1 MTPPHENSHLAK
13 TGLILMGGGARAAYQ
28 VGVLDSVRAILV
40 AEGWPA
46 AKNPFPIICGTSA
59 GALNAA
65 ALAASSSDFEEA
77 MKRIL
82 NVWSHFRASQVYRTD
97 ALGSFA
103 NAAHWLAALGLG
115 WMIKSRPRSL
125 FDNSPLA
132 DLLKGFIDF
141 ARLRRAFAEGHM
153 HALAVTASSYT
164 SGQHVT
170 YYQSRQKIDP
180 WFRTQRLAVSAE
192 IELAHLMASS
202 AIPFVFPAVS
212 LQFDQGREFFG
223 DGSIRQTAP
232 ISPAIHL
239 GADRVMVIGV
249 GRLQIGSERTNHSA
263 SQYAYPSLAQIGGHT
278 MSSIFLDALAN
289 DVERLSRVNQTLT
302 LIPEQTRL
310 ESKLR
315 PIKVLVISPSQRLD
329 QMAAPHVV
337 SLPRT
342 VRTMM
347 SMLGATE
354 QRGLGLM
361 SYLLFES
368 SYTRELIELGRKDTL
383 TQRDRVIEF
392 FGAPSA

>member
-1 MTPPHENSHLAK
+1 MQANLNLNK

-28 VGVLDSVRAILV
+28 VGVLDSVRSLLV

-46 AKNPFPIICGTSA
+46 TTNPFPIICGTSA
-59 GALNAA
+59 GALNAV
-65 ALAASSSDFEEA
+65 ALAALSHDFEEA
-77 MKRIL
+77 MKRML
-82 NVWSHFRASQVYRTD
+82 DVWSNFHASQVYRTD
-97 ALGSFA
+97 ALGSIS

-115 WMIKSRPRSL
+115 WLVKSRPRSL

-132 DLLKGFIDF
+132 DLLEDFIDF
-141 ARLRRAFAEGHM
+141 ASLQRAFDGGHL

-170 YYQSRQKIDP
+170 YYQCKEKIEP
-180 WFRTQRLAVSAE
+180 WFRTQRLAVATK
-192 IELAHLMASS
+192 IKLDHLMASS

-212 LQFDQGREFFG
+212 LPLDQGPEFFG

-239 GADRVMVIGV
+239 GANRVMVIGV
-249 GRLQIGSERTNHSA
+249 GQLQLGSERPNHSA

-289 DVERLSRVNQTLT
+289 DIERLSRVNQTLT

-329 QMAAPHVV
+329 QLAAPHVA

-342 VRTMM
+342 VRALM

-361 SYLLFES
+361 SYLLFQS
-368 SYTRELIELGRKDTL
+368 SYTRELIALGRKDTL
-383 TQRDRVIEF
+383 AQRERVIEF
-392 FGAPSA
+392 FGAPSI

>member
-1 MTPPHENSHLAK
+1 MT
-13 TGLILMGGGARAAYQ
+13 
-28 VGVLDSVRAILV
+28 
-40 AEGWPA
+40 
-46 AKNPFPIICGTSA
+46 KNPFPIICGTSA
-59 GALNAA
+59 GALNAV
-65 ALAASSSDFEEA
+65 ALAASSDNFEEA
-77 MKRIL
+77 LNGIL
-82 NVWSHFRASQVYRTD
+82 NIWSNFQASQVYRTD
-97 ALGSFA
+97 ALGSFS
-103 NAAHWLAALGLG
+103 NAAHWLVTLGFG
-115 WMIKSRPRSL
+115 WLIKSRPRSL
-125 FDNSPLA
+125 FNNSPLA
-132 DLLKGFIDF
+132 DLLKDFIDF
-141 ARLRRAFAEGHM
+141 ARLGRSFHEGHM

-170 YYQSRQKIDP
+170 YYQSSAKIEP
-180 WFRTQRLAVSAE
+180 WYRTQRLAVPAE
-192 IELAHLMASS
+192 INLDHLMASS

-212 LQFDQGREFFG
+212 LRLDQGYEFFG

-239 GADRVMVIGV
+239 GADRVLVIGV
-249 GRLQIGSERTNHSA
+249 GQLQVGRERTSHSA

-289 DVERLSRVNQTLT
+289 DIERLSRVNQTLT

-315 PIKVLVISPSQRLD
+315 PVKVLVISPSQRLD
-329 QMAAPHVV
+329 QLAAYHVA

-354 QRGLGLM
+354 QRGLGLL

-368 SYTRELIELGRKDTL
+368 GYTRELIELGRKDTL
-383 TQRDRVIEF
+383 AQRERVIEF
-392 FGAPSA
+392 FGAAIV

>member
-1 MTPPHENSHLAK
+1 MQANSNQGK

-40 AEGWPA
+40 AEGWPVS
-46 AKNPFPIICGTSA
+46 KNPFPIICGTSA

-65 ALAASSSDFEEA
+65 ALAASSDDFEQA
-77 MKRIL
+77 MNGIL
-82 NVWSHFRASQVYRTD
+82 NVWSNFHASQVYRTD
-97 ALGSFA
+97 ALGSFS

-115 WMIKSRPRSL
+115 WLIKSRPRSL
-125 FDNSPLA
+125 FNNGPLA
-132 DLLKGFIDF
+132 DLLKDFIDF
-141 ARLRRAFAEGHM
+141 GRLQRAFDEGHM
-153 HALAVTASSYT
+153 RALAVTASSYT

-170 YYQSRQKIDP
+170 YYQSIEKIEP
-180 WFRTQRLAVSAE
+180 WFRTQRLAIRADINLE
-192 IELAHLMASS
+192 HLMASS

-212 LQFDQGREFFG
+212 LRLDQSHEFFG

-249 GRLQIGSERTNHSA
+249 GQLQVGSQRTSHSA

-289 DVERLSRVNQTLT
+289 DIERLSRVNQTLT

-329 QMAAPHVV
+329 QIAAHHVT

-368 SYTRELIELGRKDTL
+368 GYTRELIELGRKDTL
-383 TQRDRVIEF
+383 AQRERVIEF
-392 FGAPSA
+392 FGAPLA